1 MLRRTPC
8 VMVAHFHPRWQW
20 CRAGRRTV
28 MPAFFGYRRKLT
40 TAAIVVL
47 ASTLAGIGFG
57 RAEDKGPPI
66 EFWKGHFARDAQ
78 AFHDWDKE
86 KEIAAV
92 CSRCHGA
99 DRVPEYLKEGK
110 TTPAPHVKNGFACTN
125 CHADMLTYER
135 HKVAKVNF
143 ASGISVDTGNND
155 SNLCMTCHQG
165 RESTASL
172 NKAIAGLPLDT
183 PDPKLNF
190 VHVHYFPAGAVRYGT
205 EAKVGYEYEGKK
217 YVGRFAHMPNVSAC
231 TGCHQPHTGEVKI
244 DRCGGCHDKVA
255 TLADLANIRM
265 STKGD
270 FDGNGKE
277 EGIAKEIANLQ
288 DQLYTAI
295 QTYAR
300 NVGGKPIA
308 FTKAAYPYWYA
319 DTNGNGRIDPEEV
332 RPDNKYTAYTPRL
345 MQATFNWTFS
355 LRDPGGAYHNGRYI
369 VQLLHDSLESLAASN
384 KADVDMKG
392 KVRP

>member
-1 MLRRTPC
+1 MPHVFAFRRRL
-8 VMVAHFHPRWQW
+8 A
-20 CRAGRRTV
+20 
-28 MPAFFGYRRKLT
+28 
-40 TAAIVVL
+40 TAVVVVL

-57 RAEDKGPPI
+57 RAEEKGPVI

-78 AFHDWDKE
+78 AFHDWDTQ
-86 KEIAAV
+86 KEIPAV

-99 DRVPEYLKEGK
+99 DKLPEYLKEGK
-110 TTPAPHVKNGFACTN
+110 TTPAQHVKNGFACTN
-125 CHADMLTYER
+125 CHADMVTYER

-143 ASGISVDTGNND
+143 ASGISVDSGNND

-183 PDPKLNF
+183 PDPKLAF
-190 VHVHYFPAGAVRYGT
+190 VHVHYFPAGATQYGT
-205 EAKVGYEYEGKK
+205 EAKVGYEYDGKK

-231 TGCHQPHTGEVKI
+231 TDCHQPHTGEVKI

-255 TLADLANIRM
+255 TLAELANIRL
-265 STKGD
+265 SSKGD

-277 EGIAKEIANLQ
+277 EGIAKEIASLQ
-288 DQLYTAI
+288 SQLYAAI
-295 QTYAR
+295 QTYAK

-319 DTNGNGRIDPEEV
+319 DTNGNGRIDPEELK
-332 RPDNKYTAYTPRL
+332 PDNKYTAYTPRL
-345 MQATFNWTFS
+345 LQATYNWSFS
-355 LRDPGGAYHNGRYI
+355 LRDTGGAYHNGRYI
-369 VQLLHDSLESLAASN
+369 VQLLHDSLDSLAASN
-384 KADVDMKG
+384 KAGLDAKDMQA